1 MRLSY
6 FFILFFFV
14 VQHKLSAQQV
24 LEKQPLNE
32 LAGYKY
38 KHVAMN
44 ADSSGSGLP
53 IIIGLHWSGSTPDEF
68 AAYLD
73 DFKIPARLILVQAP
87 YPHKKG
93 FSFFSRQPKDYY
105 TLPADE
111 KMVVLLSEG
120 EKLSKF
126 IEAITSLYKPS
137 RKPIIIGAS
146 QGGDL
151 SYVIGARYNHLISQ
165 ACPLLATMD
174 NRIIPSGNG
183 QTQNFNPIDVFHG
196 DADPIVKIDTSRQ
209 HVQAL
214 KQNNYKVNLHSYKD
228 IKHDIPGEMEKDYIR
243 LIEGVLGN

>member
-93 FSFFSRQPKDYY
+93 FSFFSRY
-105 TLPADE
+105 
-111 KMVVLLSEG
+111 
-120 EKLSKF
+120 
-126 IEAITSLYKPS
+126 
-137 RKPIIIGAS
+137 
-146 QGGDL
+146 
-151 SYVIGARYNHLISQ
+151 
-165 ACPLLATMD
+165 
-174 NRIIPSGNG
+174 
-183 QTQNFNPIDVFHG
+183 
-196 DADPIVKIDTSRQ
+196 
-209 HVQAL
+209 
-214 KQNNYKVNLHSYKD
+214 
-228 IKHDIPGEMEKDYIR
+228 
-243 LIEGVLGN
+243 GVLKTGSFS